1 MEEWLSRLSLSKED
15 DQKVLKH
22 YYGALPNPLEIPSEV
37 LSLAK
42 YISFVFFFR
51 FAPPFI
57 QAYVG

>member
-42 YISFVFFFR
+42 YISK
-51 FAPPFI
+51 PCI
-57 QAYVG
+57 ITH